1 MIVLNNLKNL
11 HKKRLKVHME
21 DQILLE
27 MLGKIIKYGLL
38 RQINPENNLQ
48 TKLYSKKCSKILLKE
63 LMMTETEK
71 LNIKN
76 F

>member
-27 MLGKIIKYGLL
+27 MLGKIIRYGLL

-71 LNIKN
+71 
-76 F
+76 